1 MPRKKENRFCI
12 GVYNMDT
19 ESTKDGYITAFMAN
33 KFKCRLK
40 IKIPKPKIEG
50 KPTRKYNE
58 NLFLFAKLTEGLPE
72 QVRLTQQAEIR
83 AFFRFLQD
91 ECNKAS
97 FFLSQ
102 MDSKLE
108 KPQAYII
115 CHFAN
120 LGWDLDVLRGIIF
133 TDDLEARSI
142 GSETDLIQFS
152 YGNICFRDFLRVTGF
167 RSIKMAGLCCTS
179 AHKAEGEDVYSI
191 TKEQIPLKYSDYS
204 EHQRYYM
211 ENDVLVM
218 DESLNIILNRREN
231 SKIETFNDLPM
242 TSTSFGRFRLKN
254 NDEIIYE
261 NGEKVYVPALLTA
274 SRYQYARP
282 FIAYLIRAYKGGY
295 CAPNPHIQYK
305 LLENEICFDA
315 VSMYP
320 DKMLFHRMMQCTQYT
335 KMTECKYSIKEC
347 AQHPEDAT
355 AQSAL
360 NKVKNI
366 EYFISKFDEDG
377 LFTERP
383 DDKEGGLFAWTG
395 NVILNVKGVR
405 RNKDVLMMPF
415 ISKFKVE
422 NIKPSKVPDDGRF
435 ARNIEEVN
443 GKVLSGDNIEI
454 ILTSLDLMCVLLCY
468 DCEIVKIKKWLNQS
482 WKPMLNVQKRDLWYA
497 YKRKM
502 HISKVLKRDRFSND
516 DYWKNEAGFDPETI
530 NALSDE
536 DYKQFT
542 TNYKQLIKAD
552 PNGKYGMCVEKPIHP
567 KTEVL
572 KDENGLPYIQA
583 ETVHEAMERLL
594 NDPETA
600 PRSIKTSDYCAGSSI
615 TMWARWQLI
624 SMMYCFWVHGIE
636 THYCDTDSL
645 FVTSS
650 EKAFSCIE
658 KFNSRKK
665 ALFYE
670 TTIGN
675 GITINVDDAEGLG
688 QFELDKECRYFK
700 TLGAKNYGFVKK
712 SGEVKLTIAG
722 LNTKIYQKT
731 IKDILDKSEFKA
743 VDFDRV
749 YRPNVCI
756 LPEGCKKLLKVK
768 DNMGYDEKGLWRG
781 AVLEN
786 VGFFSINFN
795 SKFHINN
802 SKQAARLQGLNPL
815 YYLGMY
821 NTTIYLT
828 GNGFTRNKPKQKF
841 KLEEFEAL
849 EENQTIEGGRV

>member
-1 MPRKKENRFCI
+1 MPKKRENRFCI

-19 ESTKDGYITAFMAN
+19 ESTQDGYITAFMAN
-33 KFKCRLK
+33 LFHSKLIVKTPLP
-40 IKIPKPKIEG
+40 KIPD
-50 KPTRKYNE
+50 KPTRKYIE
-58 NLFLFAKLTEGLPE
+58 SRYQLFKEIESLPE
-72 QVRLTQQAEIR
+72 RVRLTQQTEIR
-83 AFFRFLQD
+83 SFFRYLQD
-91 ECNKAS
+91 LCNKAAY
-97 FFLSQ
+97 LISQ

-108 KPQAYII
+108 KPKAYII

-120 LGWDLDVLRGIIF
+120 LSWDLDTLRGIIF

-142 GSETDLIQFS
+142 GSETDLIQFE
-152 YGNICFRDFLRVTGF
+152 YGNLFFRDFLRVTGF

-179 AHKAEGEDVYSI
+179 AHKADGEDVYAI
-191 TKEQIPLKYSDYS
+191 TKNQIPEKYEDYT
-204 EHQRYYM
+204 EKQRYYM

-231 SKIETFNDLPM
+231 SKIQTLNDLPM

-261 NGEKVYVPALLTA
+261 GNQKVYVPALLTM

-282 FIAYLIRAYKGGY
+282 FIAYLIRAYKGGF

-305 LLENEICFDA
+305 LLENEVCFDA

-320 DKMLFHRMMQCTQYT
+320 DKMLFHKMMQCTQYT
-335 KMTECKYSIKEC
+335 KMTECAYTIKEC
-347 AQHPEDAT
+347 AFHFEDPA

-360 NKVKNI
+360 NKVRNI

-383 DDKEGGLFAWTG
+383 DDKEGGLFAWVG
-395 NVILNVKGVR
+395 NVVLNIRSV
-405 RNKDVLMMPF
+405 RNKDNVFMMPF

-422 NIKPSKVPDDGRF
+422 NIKPSSVPEDGHY
-435 ARNIEEVN
+435 ARNIQEVN
-443 GKVLSGDNIEI
+443 GKILSGENIEI

-468 DCEIVKIKKWLNQS
+468 DCEIIKLKKWLNLS

-497 YKRKM
+497 YQRKM
-502 HISKVLKRDRFSND
+502 HISKVLKRDRFSNN
-516 DYWKNEAGFDPETI
+516 DYWKDEAGFDPETI
-530 NALSDE
+530 NALSDD

-572 KDENGLPYIQA
+572 KDENGLPYIEA

-594 NDPETA
+594 KDPETA

-624 SMMYCFWVHGIE
+624 SMMYCFYMHGIE
-636 THYCDTDSL
+636 AHYCDTDSL
-645 FVTSS
+645 FVTRS
-650 EKAFSCIE
+650 EEAFSCIE

-665 ALFYE
+665 MLFYE
-670 TTIGN
+670 TSIGN
-675 GITINVDDAEGLG
+675 GITVNVDDAEGLG
-688 QFELDKECRYFK
+688 QFELDKECQFFK
-700 TLGAKNYGFVKK
+700 AIGAKNYGYVKDT
-712 SGEVKLTIAG
+712 GEVKLTVAG
-722 LNTKIYQKT
+722 LNTKIYQSK
-731 IKDILDKSEFKA
+731 IKEILDKSEFKA
-743 VDFDRV
+743 VDFDRL

-756 LPEGCKKLLKVK
+756 LPEACKKLLKVK
-768 DNMGYDEKGLWRG
+768 DNMGYDESGLWRG

-786 VGFFSINFN
+786 VGFFSINLD

-802 SKQAARLQGLNPL
+802 SKQASRLQGFHELH
-815 YYLGMY
+815 YLGRY
-821 NTTIYLT
+821 NTTMYLT
-828 GNGFTRNKPKQKF
+828 EKGFTFKKPKRKF

-849 EENQTIEGGRV
+849 EENQTIDGGRV